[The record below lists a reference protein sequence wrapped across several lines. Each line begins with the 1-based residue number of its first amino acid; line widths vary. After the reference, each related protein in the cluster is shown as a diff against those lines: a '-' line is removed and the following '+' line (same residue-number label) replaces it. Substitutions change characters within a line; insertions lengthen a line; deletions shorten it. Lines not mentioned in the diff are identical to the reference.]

1 MNEDITLAKWL
12 NDEMDEAELNE
23 FMQAPEYATY
33 SKIKT
38 LSAELKAPDVD
49 LKDLYQSID
58 KSQSQIKKPKVR
70 KLNSWLPRIAAVLVL
85 ALGISF
91 YLFTTAVT
99 TQTALAGNRDV
110 FILPDESEVTLNAGS
125 EASYKE
131 WNWSDNRKLQLN
143 GEAYFKV
150 AKGKTFDVVT
160 PLGTIT
166 VVGTKFN
173 VKVRNNR
180 LDVTC
185 FEGKVKVTTKNG
197 TLLLTPGKTVAFND
211 GKNLELPN
219 TIANKPGWLGY
230 ETYFAN
236 ESLQNVISE
245 MERQYKVDI
254 TVVGNVPAKP
264 FTGTIP
270 MNNITTALDIIQ
282 PIYHL
287 KSKKA
292 GDKIIL
298 TAE

>member
-1 MNEDITLAKWL
+1 MDEDVTLAKWL
-12 NDEMDEAELNE
+12 NDEMDAAELNE
-23 FMQAPEYATY
+23 FMSRPEYATY
-33 SKIKT
+33 NKIKT
-38 LSAELKAPDVD
+38 VSAQLKAPDVNLD
-49 LKDLYQSID
+49 ALYTSINNR
-58 KSQSQIKKPKVR
+58 KNKAQQPKVR
-70 KLNSWLPRIAAVLVL
+70 KLNPWLPRIAAVLVL

-110 FILPDESEVTLNAGS
+110 FTLPDDSQVTLNAGS

-160 PLGTIT
+160 PLGTVT
-166 VVGTKFN
+166 VVGTQFN
-173 VKVRNNR
+173 VKVRDNR

-185 FEGKVKVTTKNG
+185 FEGKVKVTTKG
-197 TLLLTPGKTVAFND
+197 ETLFLTPGKTVAFKD
-211 GKNLELPN
+211 GKNLNLPN
-219 TIANKPGWLGY
+219 VTATKPGWLSY

-236 ESLQNVISE
+236 ESLQNVIAE
-245 MERQYKVDI
+245 MERQYKVNI
-254 TVVGNVPAKP
+254 TIAADVPAKL

-270 MNNITTALDIIQ
+270 MNNMTTALDVIE

-287 KSKKA
+287 QSKKA

-298 TAE
+298 TSE

>member
-23 FMQAPEYATY
+23 FMHAPEYATY

-38 LSAELKAPDVD
+38 LSARLKAPDVN
-49 LKDLYQSID
+49 LEDLYQSID
-58 KSQSQIKKPKVR
+58 KNKTQEPKVR
-70 KLNSWLPRIAAVLVL
+70 KLNPWLPRIAAVLVL

-91 YLFTTAVT
+91 YLFATAVI

-110 FILPDESEVTLNAGS
+110 FTLPDESEVTLNAGS

-166 VVGTKFN
+166 VVGTQFN

-185 FEGKVKVTTKNG
+185 FEGKVKVTTKVE
-197 TLLLTPGKTVAFND
+197 TLLLTPGKTVAFKD
-211 GKNLELPN
+211 GKNLNLPDV
-219 TIANKPGWLGY
+219 TITKPGWLSN

-236 ESLQNVISE
+236 ESLQNVIAE
-245 MERQYKVDI
+245 MERHYKLNI
-254 TVVGNVPAKP
+254 TIVGNVPAKP

-287 KSKKA
+287 KSKKV